1 MPVLP
6 IVPANHYSLLSV
18 VSPDGT
24 VLRFDTKDKTMDQDA
39 LFGKYWRLFSDV
51 RFTRDL
57 FQEMKSADWMGLVKH
72 WEFNNFKEKCENYRK
87 KVEKAERDASE
98 RKLEV
103 DYVVLTNQV
112 NEQQQQLANAQ
123 DEIN

>member
-1 MPVLP
+1 
-6 IVPANHYSLLSV
+6 
-18 VSPDGT
+18 
-24 VLRFDTKDKTMDQDA
+24 
-39 LFGKYWRLFSDV
+39 
-51 RFTRDL
+51 
-57 FQEMKSADWMGLVKH
+57 MGLVKY

-87 KVEKAERDASE
+87 KVEKAERDASKRE
-98 RKLEV
+98 LEV